1 MHDRV
6 FQVKSIVIDIPEENI
21 IIALH
26 DNEYDVEKACESLL
40 DSSGSSK
47 VLIIFSPNNNYLFI
61 HSFMQDEWTTMA
73 ATKKNKKRTDTP
85 PLKGRGGG
93 RGRGISTSRGGDS
106 GGSIYVLYKYYSL
119 SLC

>member
-47 VLIIFSPNNNYLFI
+47 VLIIFSPNNYYFI
-61 HSFMQDEWTTMA
+61 HSFRMNGQPWLQQRRIKSVQTH
-73 ATKKNKKRTDTP
+73 
-85 PLKGRGGG
+85 LH
-93 RGRGISTSRGGDS
+93 
-106 GGSIYVLYKYYSL
+106 
-119 SLC
+119 